1 LAWARRL
8 ALGGL
13 SAGQGIPQF
22 AQAMGE
28 DGMLSL
34 SGLADAYWYL
44 YTQPKTAWTH
54 ELDLRTFKESF

>member
-1 LAWARRL
+1 
-8 ALGGL
+8 
-13 SAGQGIPQF
+13 
-22 AQAMGE
+22 MGE